1 MHTYYSATSMKSET
15 KYRSSSARL
24 FRAFSAIAM
33 IATVG
38 VSQTVSAA
46 SGAVRNQPAV
56 APAQIPTE
64 GFGSKLVVDSFAKLM
79 TGDLPSCGENG
90 DPAGTYTM
98 DLGFRVDTEAAIRRG
113 VASMVKFEIR
123 EGVNGVS
130 AGYLYLDVKPRLTFD
145 IDASSCLY
153 EKTFEVRSKSFP
165 VTVLIF
171 GVPTVVD
178 VNIGMSLDLSLNVD
192 APLTMRASI
201 GGGIQRGVL
210 LSNGQVQPCGKSSRL
225 GCEARFALTAVE
237 FDPVTG
243 QSTTVV
249 YPARQQARADR
260 PELALTIE
268 EGLKMAP
275 VSKVSFTAQ
284 LRLETQFLING
295 LAGPAMYGRAGVRA
309 DIVACPNPKI
319 DQRAYQLSRI
329 WGGGVKAVASDTAA
343 KLYEEIQK
351 ANPWLT
357 RLIASA
363 REVVK
368 ASFKEFLPSLEYDWP
383 GEDALLFQ
391 AAAEFQWPLVS
402 CSTTDTQPPKIGTPP
417 EVKPPAAK
425 PPAVKPPTTPVT
437 PPPGRTPPV
446 APPRTPVSPAPPSPP
461 NSPSNAMITDT
472 IAGCADDETGA
483 LRLRTSVS
491 QSCGPTSSTVVWHVA
506 RRIAVPTGRSAQRLQ
521 VCVGSGGI
529 LSVPTGVFSSVSV
542 LTCPSGS
549 PARLWTLVGAAPQE
563 AFQSGIELVC
573 ASTIQMRIA
582 DSCAPSETTL
592 RFNTDGPRSV

>member
-1 MHTYYSATSMKSET
+1 MHTYD
-15 KYRSSSARL
+15 
-24 FRAFSAIAM
+24 
-33 IATVG
+33 
-38 VSQTVSAA
+38 SAA
-46 SGAVRNQPAV
+46 SMKTKHSSIRSTDRTVRLLGVLILVISVVATQSASAPAAVRTQAAV
-56 APAQIPTE
+56 APAQIPSG
-64 GFGSKLVVDSFAKLM
+64 GFASKLVVDSFAKLM
-79 TGDLPSCGENG
+79 TGDLPSCGEKG

-98 DLGFRVDTEAAIRRG
+98 DIGFRVDTEAAIRRG
-113 VASMVKFEIR
+113 VASMVKFEMR

-210 LSNGQVQPCGKSSRL
+210 LGNGEVHPCGKSSRF

-309 DIVACPNPKI
+309 DIVACPDPKI

-329 WGGGVKAVASDTAA
+329 WGGGVKAVASGTAT

-357 RLIASA
+357 RLIAGASA
-363 REVVK
+363 VVK
-368 ASFKEFLPSLEYDWP
+368 ASFEEFLPLLEYDWP

-391 AAAEFQWPLVS
+391 AAPEFQWPLVN
-402 CSTTDTQPPKIGTPP
+402 CSTTDTQPPKVVTPP

-425 PPAVKPPTTPVT
+425 PPAAKPPTTPVT
-437 PPPGRTPPV
+437 PFPGRTPPV
-446 APPRTPVSPAPPSPP
+446 APPRAPVSPPPPSPP
-461 NSPSNAMITDT
+461 NSPSTAMITDT

-506 RRIAVPTGRSAQRLQ
+506 RRTSVPTGRSTGRLQ
-521 VCVGSGGI
+521 VCLGAGGT
-529 LSVPTGVFSSVSV
+529 LSVPTGVFSAVLVS
-542 LTCPSGS
+542 TCADGS
-549 PARLWTLVGAAPQE
+549 PARLWTLVGAAARE
-563 AFQSGIELVC
+563 TFIAGTESVC
-573 ASTIQMRIA
+573 GSTVQMRLA
-582 DSCAPSETTL
+582 DSCTASETSL
-592 RFNTDGPRSV
+592 RFFIDGPRAP